1 MEALE
6 FWLFYNHQIY
16 KDLMPKNEMASK
28 RKLLKKMF
36 NGSNEREF
44 VAIVQPITGGK
55 APAAPPI
62 TIFCGVN
69 LFNQTCI
76 NQHIKQDGKQ

>member
-6 FWLFYNHQIY
+6 FLLFYNHLIY
-16 KDLMPKNEMASK
+16 KDLMPKNEMVSK
-28 RKLLKKMF
+28 KILLKKS
-36 NGSNEREF
+36 NGSNEREL

-62 TIFCGVN
+62 TIFCGVL
-69 LFNQTCI
+69 LFNQI
-76 NQHIKQDGKQ
+76 V